1 MLVFEERAK
10 TRVPGEKPLGAKGK
24 TNNKLNPHMARRQ
37 HLKPGYIGGRRV
49 LSPLRHP
56 CSPQD
61 DDDEHNDDDDDDDVD
76 DVDDRPASKI
86 SEGLLAG

>member
-1 MLVFEERAK
+1 MLVFEERGK

-37 HLKPGYIGGRRV
+37 HLNPGHIDGRRV

-56 CSPQD
+56 CSQQD
-61 DDDEHNDDDDDDDVD
+61 DDDEHNDDDDDDVD

-86 SEGLLAG
+86 SESLLAG

>member
-1 MLVFEERAK
+1 
-10 TRVPGEKPLGAKGK
+10 
-24 TNNKLNPHMARRQ
+24 MARRQ
-37 HLKPGYIGGRRV
+37 RLNPGHIDGRRV

-86 SEGLLAG
+86 SESLLAGWWWEEPNTYLPTFQYI

>member
-1 MLVFEERAK
+1 M
-10 TRVPGEKPLGAKGK
+10 
-24 TNNKLNPHMARRQ
+24 
-37 HLKPGYIGGRRV
+37 

-61 DDDEHNDDDDDDDVD
+61 DDDEHNDDDDDDVD

>member
-37 HLKPGYIGGRRV
+37 HLNPGYIGGRRV
-49 LSPLRHP
+49 LSPLRHH

-61 DDDEHNDDDDDDDVD
+61 DDDEHNDDDDDVD

>member
-1 MLVFEERAK
+1 M
-10 TRVPGEKPLGAKGK
+10 
-24 TNNKLNPHMARRQ
+24 
-37 HLKPGYIGGRRV
+37 

-61 DDDEHNDDDDDDDVD
+61 DDDEHNDDDVDDVD